1 MVFFPIRTAPASSRV
16 RTVGAVS
23 SGDRKS
29 GAVTCRCH
37 AGDVDVVFDR
47 KSEPKQ
53 RERLAGICPQLQG
66 IRAVYGILFPHER
79 GEYSI
84 SRSLPC
90 APATFHNE
98 RARLY
103 TEADRIAH

>member
-1 MVFFPIRTAPASSRV
+1 
-16 RTVGAVS
+16 
-23 SGDRKS
+23 
-29 GAVTCRCH
+29 
-37 AGDVDVVFDR
+37 VDVVFDR

-53 RERLAGICPQLQG
+53 RERFASISPQLQG

-90 APATFHNE
+90 APATFRSFAVMDE
-98 RARLY
+98 ASKRAGR
-103 TEADRIAH
+103 EGDAS

>member
-1 MVFFPIRTAPASSRV
+1 LSLP
-16 RTVGAVS
+16 
-23 SGDRKS
+23 
-29 GAVTCRCH
+29 CRRRGC
-37 AGDVDVVFDR
+37 R

-53 RERLAGICPQLQG
+53 RERFAGISPQLQG

-90 APATFHNE
+90 APATFRNE

-103 TEADRIAH
+103 AEADRIAH